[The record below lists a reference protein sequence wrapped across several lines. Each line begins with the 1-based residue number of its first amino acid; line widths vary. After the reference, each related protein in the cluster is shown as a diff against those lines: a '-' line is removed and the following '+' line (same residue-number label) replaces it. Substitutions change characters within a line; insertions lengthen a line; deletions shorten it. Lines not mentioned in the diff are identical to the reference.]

1 MTEPRTILLV
11 EDDQKDIQLAMAA
24 FGECEKTLRVVV
36 ADDGEDALDYLTY
49 RGRHADRIRGDPAV
63 VLLDINMPRM
73 NGMEVLRRLRTVEA
87 LRFLP
92 VVFLSSSRDP
102 GDVSQGYK
110 LGANGYVV
118 KPSKFKQFKDAV
130 RQISAF
136 WTEYNETPANPQ
148 HSDAG
153 HAPDSLSDTPFPK
166 GRLRPAP

>member
-11 EDDQKDIQLAMAA
+11 EDDQKDIRLAMAA
-24 FGECEKTLRVVV
+24 FGECAKTLRVVV
-36 ADDGEDALDYLTY
+36 ADDGEDALAYLTY
-49 RGRHADRIRGDPAV
+49 QGKHAGRNRGDPAV

-92 VVFLSSSRDP
+92 VVFLTSSRDP
-102 GDVSQGYK
+102 SDLNNGYK

-136 WTEYNETPANPQ
+136 WTEYNETPTVSLP
-148 HSDAG
+148 SDSDRL
-153 HAPDSLSDTPFPK
+153 PNDSSPMPFPR
-166 GRLRPAP
+166 GNLGPIP